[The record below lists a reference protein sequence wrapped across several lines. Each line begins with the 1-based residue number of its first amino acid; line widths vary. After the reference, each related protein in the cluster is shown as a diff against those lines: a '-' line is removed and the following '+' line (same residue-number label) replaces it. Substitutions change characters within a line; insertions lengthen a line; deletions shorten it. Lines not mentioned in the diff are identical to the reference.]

1 MGACARRIGS
11 VAALTDTSSIGEHR
25 AEPATWRM
33 PSHAS
38 TPNPHQASRFPAH
51 VPIYEYRC
59 PNGHTFELF
68 QRMSDPPADT
78 CVTCGAGPVEKL
90 LFPVAVH
97 FKGSGFYS
105 TDYGS
110 RKTKAR
116 EGETSSSGEKSP
128 EKSAEKPATD
138 AKPKPSADAT

>member
-1 MGACARRIGS
+1 
-11 VAALTDTSSIGEHR
+11 
-25 AEPATWRM
+25 
-33 PSHAS
+33 
-38 TPNPHQASRFPAH
+38 

-68 QRMSDPPADT
+68 QKMTDAPAET
-78 CVTCGAGPVEKL
+78 CVICGAGPVEKL

-110 RKTKAR
+110 RKTKAKD
-116 EGETSSSGEKSP
+116 GETTATK
-128 EKSAEKPATD
+128 EKPDKKTETSTD
-138 AKPKPSADAT
+138 SKPKPSSD

>member
-1 MGACARRIGS
+1 
-11 VAALTDTSSIGEHR
+11 
-25 AEPATWRM
+25 
-33 PSHAS
+33 
-38 TPNPHQASRFPAH
+38 

-68 QRMSDPPADT
+68 QKMSDAPADT

-110 RKTKAR
+110 RKTKAKD
-116 EGETSSSGEKSP
+116 GGDAASSSEKTADKP
-128 EKSAEKPATD
+128 AEKPSTD
-138 AKPKPSADAT
+138 SKPKPASDSS